1 MAQTVVAYFSAS
13 GVTARKAAEIA
24 EATGAE
30 LYEIRPASPYTSA
43 DLNWQNKK
51 SRSSVEMDDPA
62 SRPALAED
70 APDFSGV
77 STVFL
82 GFPIWW
88 YVEPRI
94 IDTFLDA
101 ADLSGVKVVPF
112 ATSGSSGISGA
123 EKHLRELYPAID
135 WQPGALLNSKNAA
148 SWAQGVA

>member
-101 ADLSGVKVVPF
+101 VDLSGVKVVPF
-112 ATSGSSGISGA
+112 ATSGSSAISGA
-123 EKHLRELYPAID
+123 EKRLRELYPAID
-135 WQPGALLNSKNAA
+135 WQSGALLNNKNAA

>member
-24 EATGAE
+24 EATGAD

-70 APDFSGV
+70 VPDFSDA

-94 IDTFLDA
+94 IDSFLDA
-101 ADLSGVKVVPF
+101 ADLSGVKVIPF